1 MPSPLGLILGHLV
14 FIYVELKVV
23 CIITFPEKRNT
34 GVCRVNAAVWSR
46 VLGKEC
52 HSSALGALHITL
64 KSQLVVFIGSILE
77 MRLHLDLSQDNKWTL
92 EL

>member
-34 GVCRVNAAVWSR
+34 RVCHVNAAIWSR

-52 HSSALGALHITL
+52 HNSALSALHL